1 MLNKSRKHGKIYI
14 NKFINKL
21 KKNQFILSFLIKI
34 LRFESIL

>member
-21 KKNQFILSFLIKI
+21 KKKSIYFKHFNQNFTF
-34 LRFESIL
+34 